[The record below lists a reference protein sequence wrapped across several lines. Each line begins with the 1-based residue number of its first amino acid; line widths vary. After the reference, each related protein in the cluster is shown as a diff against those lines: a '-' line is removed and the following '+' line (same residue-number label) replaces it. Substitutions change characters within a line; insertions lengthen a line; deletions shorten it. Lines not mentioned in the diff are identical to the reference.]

1 MRTLSNKKNL
11 ISNHPKLMGGIVL
24 IYRIFRYMLI
34 YLINGPRNFF
44 ILIWLTNMEGG
55 SWGQALLYRFLFF
68 DNSIINSSRRRGFGS
83 WFYLWRRSND
93 AAYKPLGYCI
103 FFFFFFW
110 EMGYCIWFQLFLV
123 LFPIMHNI

>member
-55 SWGQALLYRFLFF
+55 SWGPGPLYRFLFF
-68 DNSIINSSRRRGFGS
+68 DNSIINQVGEEDMNHGFSYEGDQMMLPIS
-83 WFYLWRRSND
+83 LWATAFDFS
-93 AAYKPLGYCI
+93 
-103 FFFFFFW
+103 FF
-110 EMGYCIWFQLFLV
+110 
-123 LFPIMHNI
+123 